1 MSSEQCLALQ
11 QKEVK
16 SGSDEREQGEIISK
30 DQGGMVTTKGA
41 GLNPN
46 AKVWQEI
53 SAPQSQVPDEGIEG
67 PYLLQ
72 MTPNTADVTEG
83 YSEVPPTGAK
93 GYGTGYSDPS
103 SDSSDPAPTEGVVN
117 GMDPPE
123 LGYPLYDHVT
133 GSAVEEKQP
142 LSEVSMRE
150 SLKKQ
155 LEFCFSRENLSKD
168 LYLMSQMDSD
178 QFVPIWTIA
187 SMEGVKVL
195 TTDMD
200 LILEVLRASPMVQVD
215 ESGKKVRPNH
225 KRCII
230 ILREVPETTPV
241 EEVETLFKNENC
253 PEVLSVEFA
262 ANNNWYI
269 TFRSDTDAQQAHRY
283 LREDVKIFQGKPIMA
298 RIKAINT
305 FFAKNGYRSVLDSS
319 VYSQQGQSQSQYT
332 STHLYMQQVFSPQQQ
347 YPLYP
352 LVPPTWNPSPAPYFE
367 TPLAPF
373 PNSGFVNGFSTP
385 GNYKTGTS
393 PLGLG
398 RSPFNSNR
406 VPLYSRKNVINAFR
420 NHVKSQPQPCDETLP
435 PSVTPVPLLVDGLS
449 GPSSPQPPRMSGA
462 PLVSTPEPGA
472 ALTSYCLRD
481 TLPLASEGSSNGDL
495 GIAGRSRRG
504 SYRGMRRRREDERL
518 MRPIPLSEVKVPQP
532 KFDLATSN
540 FPPLPGCAVSMQ
552 GEEPVLETRMSDVV
566 WGVKVVTSDKP
577 EVNKESVAPPV
588 STQEETVSAPS
599 PVMPALKPP
608 TPLVVEPP
616 VPSVA
621 HPVEKPEP
629 HVLREAAR
637 TPTPPS
643 SLPTPSQPAA
653 ATKPTPILTSSQS
666 ISTTTPVPA
675 APSTA
680 PEPRKLS
687 YAEMCKRPATQLP
700 APSTPPN
707 SPITSASQPL
717 QELRVNKA
725 DEPAAS
731 SSSNGDRPEKLE
743 GSGEGLPIRD
753 PLGTYRSG
761 NGPARSGGMGLKYRD
776 QQRGASMRRR
786 ISPHGWARRSGK
798 EQNIP
803 PRSPK

>member
-1 MSSEQCLALQ
+1 MDVLTLPDIYSSL
-11 QKEVK
+11 KEFVLFIT
-16 SGSDEREQGEIISK
+16 Q
-30 DQGGMVTTKGA
+30 VTTKGA

-72 MTPNTADVTEG
+72 MTPNSADVTE
-83 YSEVPPTGAK
+83 EC
-93 GYGTGYSDPS
+93 
-103 SDSSDPAPTEGVVN
+103 
-117 GMDPPE
+117 
-123 LGYPLYDHVT
+123 
-133 GSAVEEKQP
+133 
-142 LSEVSMRE
+142 
-150 SLKKQ
+150 LKKQ

-283 LREDVKIFQGKPIMA
+283 LREEVKTFQGKPIMA

-332 STHLYMQQVFSPQQQ
+332 STHHYMQQVFSPQQQ

-385 GNYKTGTS
+385 GNYKTGTC
-393 PLGLG
+393 PLSLG
-398 RSPFNSNR
+398 RLPFNSN
-406 VPLYSRKNVINAFR
+406 R

-435 PSVTPVPLLVDGLS
+435 SSVTPVPPLVDGLS
-449 GPSSPQPPRMSGA
+449 GPSSPQPPRMTGA
-462 PLVSTPEPGA
+462 PLVSTHEPGP

-481 TLPLASEGSSNGDL
+481 TLPLASEGISNGDL
-495 GIAGRSRRG
+495 GIAGRS

-540 FPPLPGCAVSMQ
+540 FPPLPGCTVNMQ

-566 WGVKVVTSDKP
+566 RGVKVVTSDKP

-588 STQEETVSAPS
+588 STQEGTGSAAS

-608 TPLVVEPP
+608 TPLV
-616 VPSVA
+616 
-621 HPVEKPEP
+621 
-629 HVLREAAR
+629 
-637 TPTPPS
+637 
-643 SLPTPSQPAA
+643 
-653 ATKPTPILTSSQS
+653 
-666 ISTTTPVPA
+666 
-675 APSTA
+675 
-680 PEPRKLS
+680 EPRKLS

-700 APSTPPN
+700 APSTYPN
-707 SPITSASQPL
+707 PPITSASQPL

-731 SSSNGDRPEKLE
+731 SSSNGDRPEKPE
-743 GSGEGLPIRD
+743 GSGEGLPLRD

-786 ISPHGWARRSGK
+786 ISPHGWARGSGK